1 MLELIAIQRDE
12 QNQTSTRLQQLGKVV
27 QSIQG
32 QLSVTQIMREQLN
45 NTLLDQ
51 DLKIAKLTKM
61 VELNPQDLQ
70 FREISRNISE
80 SQTLLD
86 SAVVNTL
93 K

>member
-27 QSIQG
+27 QGLQG
-32 QLSVTQIMREQLN
+32 QLSMTQIMREQLN

-51 DLKIAKLTKM
+51 DLKIAKLAKM

-70 FREISRNISE
+70 FREISKNISE

>member
-27 QSIQG
+27 QGLQG
-32 QLSVTQIMREQLN
+32 QLSMSQIMREQLN

-51 DLKIAKLTKM
+51 DLKIAKLAKM

>member
-1 MLELIAIQRDE
+1 
-12 QNQTSTRLQQLGKVV
+12 
-27 QSIQG
+27 
-32 QLSVTQIMREQLN
+32 MREQLN

>member
-27 QSIQG
+27 QGLQG
-32 QLSVTQIMREQLN
+32 QLSMSQIMREQLN

-51 DLKIAKLTKM
+51 DLKIAKLAKM

-70 FREISRNISE
+70 FREISKNISE

>member
-12 QNQTSTRLQQLGKVV
+12 QSQTSTRLQQLGKVV
-27 QSIQG
+27 QGLQG
-32 QLSVTQIMREQLN
+32 QLSMSQIMREQLN

-51 DLKIAKLTKM
+51 DLKIAKLAKM